1 MIGWIGLGLLVS
13 AYMILVT
20 RWKRFF
26 IPVDAVASLV
36 LTIHAFMIDDIVFL
50 LVNGWITII
59 LAYKWYQR
67 EFEV

>member
-1 MIGWIGLGLLVS
+1 MIGWIGLGLLVF

-20 RWKRFF
+20 KWKRLF
-26 IPVDAVASLV
+26 IPIDAVASLV
-36 LTIHAFMIDDIVFL
+36 LTIHAFMINDIVFL